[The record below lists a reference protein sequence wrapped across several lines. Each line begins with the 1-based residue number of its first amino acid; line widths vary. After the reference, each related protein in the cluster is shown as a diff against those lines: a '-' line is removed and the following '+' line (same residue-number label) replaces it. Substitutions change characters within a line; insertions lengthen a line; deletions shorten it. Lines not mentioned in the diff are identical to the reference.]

1 MKLLFIALYSLVC
14 FAAAAQTSAQ
24 ISDPNVKARV
34 LNGSFSAISVSD
46 GIQLYLTA
54 GNEESIAV
62 SSSDVK
68 YEERFKT
75 IVEGGVLK
83 IYYDNKGLDWNVTGK
98 RKLTA
103 YVSFKTLN
111 KITASG
117 GADVVVPV
125 PLNLDDLKMKFTSGT
140 RFSGKIKAKEMEVI
154 QNSGSE
160 IEIAGSAQK
169 INIETTSG
177 ALFKGYDFAV
187 DYCTA
192 KATSGGAIHI
202 SINKELDAKANSG
215 GAIRYK
221 GEALIRDVNVNSGGV
236 VKRS

>member
-1 MKLLFIALYSLVC
+1 MKSIFILLCSLLSIG
-14 FAAAAQTSAQ
+14 ATAQTSAQ
-24 ISDPNVKARV
+24 ISDPNVKARS
-34 LNGSFSAISVSD
+34 LNGSFSAISVSN

-54 GNEESIAV
+54 GTEETIAV
-62 SSSDVK
+62 SSSDAK

-75 IVEGGVLK
+75 VVEEGVLK

-103 YVSFKTLN
+103 YVSFKTLK

-117 GADVVVPV
+117 GADVIVPV
-125 PLNLDDLKMKFTSGT
+125 PLNLDDFIMKFTSGT
-140 RFSGKIKAKEMEVI
+140 RFSGKIMAKELEVI

-160 IEIAGSAQK
+160 IEISGTAQK
-169 INIETTSG
+169 INIEATSG
-177 ALFKGYDFAV
+177 AIFKGYDFAV
-187 DYCTA
+187 DYCIA

-221 GEALIRDVNVNSGGV
+221 GEALIREVNVTSGGI